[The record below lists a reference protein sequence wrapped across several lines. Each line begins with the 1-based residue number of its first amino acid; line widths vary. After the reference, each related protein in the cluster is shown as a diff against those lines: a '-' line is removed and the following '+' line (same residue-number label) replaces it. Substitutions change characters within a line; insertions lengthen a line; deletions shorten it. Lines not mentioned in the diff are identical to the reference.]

1 MRINMSSESSENSFE
16 YGHSVFNSHEEN
28 EAFARGV
35 GATLGIKWSVDKDDF
50 KICTARTEKVHS
62 LDEILRFIQDPPFK
76 MNKQLIELNVGDYA
90 HRRFVCYRDI
100 KDISTECFVTVW
112 VRRMKE

>member
-1 MRINMSSESSENSFE
+1 MSDDTFE
-16 YGHSVFNSHEEN
+16 YGHSVFNTHEEN

-62 LDEILRFIQDPPFK
+62 LDEILRFIKDPPFK

-90 HRRFVCYRDI
+90 HRRFVCYRDV

-112 VRRMKE
+112 VKRLKD